1 MDCKRQLRVV
11 DCLLHPFS
19 PLPNM
24 PIASPPPIGKN
35 LPDSVREFWPFYIG
49 FLCKSVRSSGPIGAR
64 ESSQMQAITYAHN
77 CLRELTYMHTT
88 AYEKQSFSN
97 PLRDSP
103 PAPQEQSFALTRR
116 RHSKQQLPLS
126 EPVKLS
132 DILSESF
139 PPKEALFPE
148 KCIKIAL
155 FPCARLDLC
164 RAGRAHRCIHTQ
176 HVLEQSDYLHGRQS
190 TSWYLFDSLR

>member
-1 MDCKRQLRVV
+1 M
-11 DCLLHPFS
+11 
-19 PLPNM
+19 
-24 PIASPPPIGKN
+24 
-35 LPDSVREFWPFYIG
+35 
-49 FLCKSVRSSGPIGAR
+49 RSSGPIGAR

-164 RAGRAHRCIHTQ
+164 RAGRGQHRCTYMPWSNATIFTA
-176 HVLEQSDYLHGRQS
+176 GN
-190 TSWYLFDSLR
+190 LRVDIFSILYDNILWHCNK